1 MNNNTFFSKFKEEN
15 LVLYDKIISVLANLK
30 FENTIYF
37 DDVDI
42 FIKEILTQYTLLER
56 QILLRDI
63 ISENYSLFENSFEIF
78 SKFPEEKDDS
88 VFLNK
93 TTLEVLDL
101 IKTSEG
107 CFELYEKIERR

>member
-1 MNNNTFFSKFKEEN
+1 LNNNTFFSKFKEEN

-30 FENTIYF
+30 FGSTIYF
-37 DDVDI
+37 DDIDI

-63 ISENYSLFENSFEIF
+63 ISESYSQFENSFEIF

-101 IKTSEG
+101 IKNSEG
-107 CFELYEKIERR
+107 YFELYKKNERR

>member
-1 MNNNTFFSKFKEEN
+1 MNSNTFFSKFKQEN
-15 LVLYDKIISVLANLK
+15 LVLYNKIKRILANLK
-30 FENTIYF
+30 FGNTIYF
-37 DDVDI
+37 DDIDV
-42 FIKEILTQYTLLER
+42 FIKEILTHYSLLER

-63 ISENYSLFENSFEIF
+63 ISESYSQFENYFEIF
-78 SKFPEEKDDS
+78 SKFLEEKDDS
-88 VFLNK
+88 IFLNK